1 MILYHGTYLDFNKID
16 LSKCEPY
23 KDFAKGFYTTTIY
36 PQAVRMAQRKAKI
49 HGGVPVVIT
58 YEVCDDVLE
67 LKDLNVKQF
76 ASATK
81 DWAVFVINNR
91 NIDFNDFN
99 STLCNTDF
107 KYDVV
112 YGPVANDTLT
122 TLIERFTK
130 GYIDSTTLIKEME
143 YHAPSNQYSFH
154 TEKAVK
160 LLKKVKSEWI

>member
-1 MILYHGTYLDFNKID
+1 MILYHCTYLDFDKID

-23 KDFAKGFYTTTIY
+23 KDFGKGFYTTTIY
-36 PQAVRMAQRKAKI
+36 SQAVRMAQRKARI
-49 HGGVPVVIT
+49 YNGVPVVIT
-58 YEVCDDVLE
+58 YEAYDDI
-67 LKDLNVKQF
+67 LKLSDLNVKTF

-91 NIDFNDFN
+91 NIDFNDCN
-99 STLCNTDF
+99 SPLCNTDL

-130 GYIDSTTLIKEME
+130 GYIDNETLIKEME